1 MHITSLW
8 NGSCHETGEHLSD
21 HLDGE
26 LRGLRRLRVARH
38 LARCELCQAVL
49 RSLIRTLEELR
60 SLGQVEPAAAPSVV
74 PAVAARIREGR

>member
-1 MHITSLW
+1 MRITSLW
-8 NGSCHETGEHLSD
+8 NGTCHETGEHLSEQ
-21 HLDGE
+21 LDGE

-60 SLGQVEPAAAPSVV
+60 SLGKIHPAPAPSVV
-74 PAVAARIREGR
+74 PTVMARIREER